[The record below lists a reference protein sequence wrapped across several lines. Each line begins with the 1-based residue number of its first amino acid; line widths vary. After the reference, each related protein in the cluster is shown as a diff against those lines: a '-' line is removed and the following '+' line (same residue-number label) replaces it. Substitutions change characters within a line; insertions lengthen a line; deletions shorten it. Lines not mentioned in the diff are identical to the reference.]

1 MTRQLHRIW
10 FLKKLDKVACVS
22 PSPHPPP
29 LPSPSL
35 PSLPSPLLPS
45 PAGFFTDGKSKL
57 MKAFT
62 ATADSLR
69 DKFSFAHTLAKEV
82 MDEYGFEE

>member
-10 FLKKLDKVACVS
+10 FLKKLDKVTCVS

-29 LPSPSL
+29 LPSP
-35 PSLPSPLLPS
+35 PLPS

>member
-1 MTRQLHRIW
+1 
-10 FLKKLDKVACVS
+10 
-22 PSPHPPP
+22 
-29 LPSPSL
+29 
-35 PSLPSPLLPS
+35 
-45 PAGFFTDGKSKL
+45 

-82 MDEYGFEE
+82 MDEYGFEEWVQLKQELISSWLKSSQ

>member
-1 MTRQLHRIW
+1 
-10 FLKKLDKVACVS
+10 
-22 PSPHPPP
+22 
-29 LPSPSL
+29 
-35 PSLPSPLLPS
+35 
-45 PAGFFTDGKSKL
+45 

-69 DKFSFAHTLAKEV
+69 EKFGFVHTLAKEV